1 MQILTILNT
10 ILLFWRL
17 IPLAGYIYETHIME
31 NPLLPFIFHRDTIVE
46 QLETPPNWHEN
57 IEILHCIAGSGYA
70 KCGLEETPFS
80 TGEIFVVNS
89 DTPHAICSETSIVY
103 DCLIIDGGFC
113 KSNGIPISGLRF
125 QCLIRDE
132 LLNRDFA
139 QVNDAFSAL
148 TDQKISAVAEV
159 RCTVLHLLCR
169 LCRDYVVSTA
179 EPTQSVSSER
189 VKTAMAYIRKN
200 ISSPITLD
208 AISDVIGISKYYLSR
223 EFKAFTGMTVID
235 TVNLIRCSEARQLI
249 ENGMS
254 VSAAAIT
261 CGFENLSYF
270 TRTFKKHFH
279 ALPSAFLK
287 RS

>member
-1 MQILTILNT
+1 MTFLNT
-10 ILLFWRL
+10 ILLFWRC
-17 IPLAGYIYETHIME
+17 ITTAGYIYETHIME
-31 NPLLPFIFHRDTIVE
+31 NPLLPFIFHRDTRVE

-57 IEILHCIAGSGYA
+57 IEILHCIAGSGFV
-70 KCGLEETPFS
+70 KCGLEETLFS

-89 DTPHAICSETSIVY
+89 DTPHAICSGTSIIY
-103 DCLIIDGGFC
+103 DCLIIDSGFC

-132 LLNRDFA
+132 LLNRDFSQVSAAFA
-139 QVNDAFSAL
+139 QLSGQAL
-148 TDQKISAVAEV
+148 CAVADI
-159 RCTVLHLLCR
+159 RCAVLTLLCR

-208 AISDVIGISKYYLSR
+208 DISSFIGISKYHLAR

-254 VSAAAIT
+254 VSAAAMT